1 MCPLFPFHNILNIKL
16 FLSLDT
22 ISLSR
27 YNTFKYKRL
36 NKYFSRDALK
46 KDLD

>member
-22 ISLSR
+22 VSLSH
-27 YNTFKYKRL
+27 YNTSKYKRL
-36 NKYFSRDALK
+36 NKCFSMDVLK